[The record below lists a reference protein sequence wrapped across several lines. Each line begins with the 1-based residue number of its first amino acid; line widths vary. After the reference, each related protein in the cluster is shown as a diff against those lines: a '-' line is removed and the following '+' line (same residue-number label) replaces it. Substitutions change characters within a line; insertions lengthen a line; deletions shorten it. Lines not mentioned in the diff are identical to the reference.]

1 MLRTARVLL
10 PLVPLA
16 LLPLLLTACGT
27 EKVVVAGR
35 EDLGAAPDRAELHA
49 QAKELGFAP
58 GLVYVTEAPGFTLAR
73 QSVGVYGDDGFS
85 AAYWSRKNSAQLLL
99 LVDRGTMTAESCPEQ
114 PLGQGTGEPVT
125 CERDGDAW
133 YRTSA
138 GQHEYAVPEKGHV
151 VRVSAVTTMV
161 DRAALRA
168 AALAAH
174 RPTDAELAYLLPPRH
189 HDKFPPP
196 HDGKVPPPR
205 DGMPIERGDLPP
217 VGDGAPNNEVGASG

>member
-1 MLRTARVLL
+1 MYMPRTARVLL
-10 PLVPLA
+10 PLA

-35 EDLGAAPDRAELHA
+35 EPLVPAPDRAELHA
-49 QAKELGFAP
+49 RAEALGLAP

-73 QSVGVYGDDGFS
+73 QSVGVYGTDGFS

-99 LVDRGTMTAESCPEQ
+99 LVDRGTMTAGSCPEQ
-114 PLGQGTGEPVT
+114 PLGQGTGEAVG

-138 GQHEYAVPEKGHV
+138 GQHEYAVSEDGHL
-151 VRVSAVTTMV
+151 VRISAATAAV
-161 DRAALRA
+161 DRDTLRA

-174 RPTDAELAYLLPPRH
+174 RPTDAELAVLLPPRH
-189 HDKFPPP
+189 HDKPQPPP
-196 HDGKVPPPR
+196 

>member
-1 MLRTARVLL
+1 MYMSRTARVLL
-10 PLVPLA
+10 PLA

-35 EDLGAAPDRAELHA
+35 EPLAPAPDRAELHA
-49 QAKELGFAP
+49 RAEALGLAP

-73 QSVGVYGDDGFS
+73 QSVGVYGTDGFS

-99 LVDRGTMTAESCPEQ
+99 LVDRGTMTAGSCPER
-114 PLGQGTGEPVT
+114 PLGQGTGEAVG
-125 CERDGDAW
+125 CERDGGAW

-138 GQHEYAVPEKGHV
+138 GQHEYAVPEDGHL
-151 VRVSAVTTMV
+151 VRISAATAAV
-161 DRAALRA
+161 DRDTLRA

-174 RPTDAELAYLLPPRH
+174 RPTDAELAVLLPPRH
-189 HDKFPPP
+189 HDKPQPPP
-196 HDGKVPPPR
+196 

>member
-1 MLRTARVLL
+1 MFRTARVL
-10 PLVPLA
+10 PPLA
-16 LLPLLLTACGT
+16 LLPLLLLTACGN
-27 EKVVVAGR
+27 EKVVAVGR
-35 EDLGAAPDRAELHA
+35 EPLAPHPGRAELHA
-49 QAKELGFAP
+49 RAEALGLAP
-58 GLVYVTEAPGFTLAR
+58 GLVYVTESPGFVLAR

-114 PLGQGTGEPVT
+114 PLGQGSGEPVG

-138 GQHEYAVPEKGHV
+138 GQHEYAVPADGHL
-151 VRVSAVTTMV
+151 VRVSAVTSAV
-161 DRAALRA
+161 DREVLRA

-174 RPTDAELAYLLPPRH
+174 RADDGELAFLLPPTGP
-189 HDKFPPP
+189 HDKPPP
-196 HDGKVPPPR
+196 SR
-205 DGMPIERGDLPP
+205 DGTPIQRGDLPP